1 MNRPIMKNYVIEM
14 LKTEEVIL
22 EGELE
27 NPTSDLSIP
36 LDVYL
41 EVIRNQLQDVYQAI
55 ADLQEIEMQKEMK
68 REAGK

>member
-55 ADLQEIEMQKEMK
+55 ADLEEIEMQKEMK